1 MSNLTSTSK
10 LTEFPPLEAEEKAD
24 GRFSLSKFMFWRKSD
39 VEPAT
44 ISTFQASYPTS
55 SSGPSSVPPLPTTTE
70 VIPEVTGAGRRAD
83 SLENVTVSAS
93 IPVRRKL
100 ATNTPV
106 YYRSDSNLSNPSPD
120 PMDGVAS
127 PFAFEARTLPNVLR
141 RISNLIAMG
150 SHNQADMK
158 KYWMPDSVSKECYE
172 CGERFTTF
180 RRKHHCRICG
190 QIFCS
195 RCCSQEIP
203 GKIIGYSGDL
213 RVCIYCCKIVLSYL
227 QSADLNSDLTDDLR
241 MVQEDLQNRFG
252 AATPDSSLGQ
262 QGSGQ
267 FGFSS
272 GTEYAYRSL
281 PRRKASVGYQEE
293 RFATSKNLDT
303 TLESVVGAAV
313 DEKGKPLSDWVGLKS
328 LWDEMCHPVS
338 GIDWATH
345 RHNMIK
351 NYHSCVVGSEL
362 VDWLLAQRKIT
373 WRGQGI
379 QIGQMLIDSGLLECV
394 SQAEQVFMDAYALY
408 RPATLPLPSL
418 HEVPEPTSA
427 RSSTDHGDGRKWSDT
442 VQDPLWM
449 KQIQNPQRKANTD
462 DSASIES
469 KDVASDSDEKS
480 SKNRLPSSSS
490 MYSVD
495 LNLKNSSVSMSR
507 PKDSLDP
514 YDNPSVSNPGGLSPS
529 VSTRTTPRPQRKSTT
544 MSITTEAMTDEF
556 LQKTLLAQ
564 KERSK
569 DVSVPTGWH
578 SPQELTNDSEMAAF
592 QRLCNAYI
600 KHENDFL
607 IQLLESMNLSS
618 SWIDIILPIVHKV
631 TEIVRPDVKHSD
643 DDMDIR
649 QYIQFK
655 KVPGGAKEDCRIVNG
670 AVCTKNIAHR
680 NMRHKLKDPKILL
693 VGSSIDYQRFEN
705 RFLSLEPLVMQEF
718 DYLRNTVARIC
729 ALNPDL
735 VIVEK
740 TVARLAQE
748 FLLDHGITLV
758 INVKPSVMERIA
770 RCTQGV
776 VCDSVDTHIG
786 GRPQLGLCHNFYL
799 ETFKISEGMQKTL
812 MFFDGCAM
820 HLGCTVL
827 LRGGTTAELMKVK
840 KIISLM
846 MFVAYN
852 WRLERSFHIDSFS
865 MPPSGVDESSL
876 SSSINSPSSED
887 FVEAREELS
896 PEAISPLRNELS
908 KSPSDDSGVIT
919 ENKNASVTPNSI
931 TDSKRSFRCLK
942 DCLSQIILSASPF
955 ITFPLPYLETEEGK
969 RCDLRTFF
977 PMEVYS
983 SLRMNSDKRL
993 SSSSMNPELIAEC
1006 ENNIINA
1013 YMHGVYINSKIF
1025 MDYPVIERRDSHSF
1039 TSKKLT
1045 SPIGSDD
1052 VQSLIADFR
1061 RVGGRLLFTS
1071 QAENQLSQ
1079 AQKLRSNNS
1088 SWNTLE
1094 PDKLR
1099 SGEVSGRVDCLDP
1112 FLHQKLSV
1120 SFCSYSPLSTNFP
1133 YFCVNPWTVN
1143 MDMYGRN
1150 DISLGMFLER
1160 YCFRKSYLCPAK
1172 NCDTPMLQH
1181 VRRFVHQDACIQ
1193 VILKELESPI
1203 LGSGDNILMWSWCT
1217 SCKTVSPI
1225 VPMSVDAWFLSF
1237 AKYLELRFHGIQYT
1251 RRAFDSQCMHSLH
1264 HEHQQFFAQH
1274 NIVAAFKYSKV
1285 KLWEVSLPP
1294 FFIRTKH
1301 VPKSVQQLIE
1311 DVKSVAIIGHG
1322 VHGNIMEVLNS
1333 LKESAAG
1340 LRVEDVL
1347 NGLFELLKVEKSVFR
1362 SKIEDIQVSLTSP
1375 NLQGDKFSNKESDAF
1390 LWKVTDAIGFLKCN
1404 IAEMIQSW
1412 NTKLNDFLQLRKK
1425 EEKQAKGGITKND
1438 TEQSMETKHL
1448 SRNESEPL
1456 FATKELEDS
1465 IRSTGNLIDSD
1476 YLPDPKK
1483 DRDADTL
1490 SIGTTSTS
1498 GLTDESAG
1506 TFISDELKSRTDRA
1520 NSPSRGLQ
1528 SSEKSDSDVHRVP
1541 DSLNVSDETT
1551 DSGKLVPEK
1560 RTSST
1565 VKTLISNLI
1574 SGTGMVQLVQS
1585 PWPNTEHSFS
1595 SVLSSLPVT
1604 IFEAEPSSVVAF
1616 TLSSTE
1622 YRKEIKEKR
1631 KMRLGSSSTNQ
1642 DELIS
1647 STGSPK
1653 DVFVDKNDFTS
1664 KEMTDE
1670 KSTSVDEKDGSKDA
1684 DNHIEVQFR
1693 SSNAKFYCR
1702 VYFADHFR
1710 QLRELCLVEGEEF
1723 FIRSISRCVSWAASG
1738 GKSGSTFCKTV
1749 DDRFIVKQMSRFEI
1763 QSFLDFAPHYFDYM
1777 TTAFQEK
1784 RPTVLAKI
1792 VGVFRIGFK
1801 NSHTTSAS
1809 KMDIL
1814 IMENLFYGRTI
1825 SQKFDLKGSIRNRL
1839 ATATGKEQEDLV
1851 LLDENLLNM
1860 ACEYPLYIR
1869 PHTKTVLLTALTNDS
1884 RFLGTQ
1890 MVMDYSLLVGFDE
1903 EKRELVVGVIDYI
1916 RTFTWDKKIETF
1928 VKSSGI
1934 LGGQGKTP
1942 TVVSP
1947 DEYQTRFCEAMDRYF
1962 LLVPDRWM
1970 GLGLG
1975 VDT

>member
-1 MSNLTSTSK
+1 MSNLNSTHK

-39 VEPAT
+39 VEPSAVPPSYVS
-44 ISTFQASYPTS
+44 ST
-55 SSGPSSVPPLPTTTE
+55 SSGPSSVPPLPTTE
-70 VIPEVTGAGRRAD
+70 VIPEVSVGGRRAD
-83 SLENVTVSAS
+83 SLENVAVSAS
-93 IPVRRKL
+93 IPVRRKVP
-100 ATNTPV
+100 TTTPV

-120 PMDGVAS
+120 PMDGAAS

-150 SHNQADMK
+150 SHNQADIK

-262 QGSGQ
+262 QASGQ

-303 TLESVVGAAV
+303 TQESVVGAAI
-313 DEKGKPLSDWVGLKS
+313 DDKGKPLSDWVGLKT

-394 SQAEQVFMDAYALY
+394 SQVEQVFMDAYALY
-408 RPATLPLPSL
+408 RPSTLPLPSL
-418 HEVPEPTSA
+418 HEVPEPSSA

-449 KQIQNPQRKANTD
+449 KQIQNPQRKAND
-462 DSASIES
+462 DSVSQHS
-469 KDVASDSDEKS
+469 KDDSKASDSDEKS
-480 SKNRLPSSSS
+480 SKIRLPSSSS

-495 LNLKNSSVSMSR
+495 LNLKNSTVSMSR

-514 YDNPSVSNPGGLSPS
+514 YDNNPISNTGVSPS
-529 VSTRTTPRPQRKSTT
+529 VSTKTTPRPQRKSTT

-569 DVSVPTGWH
+569 DVSVHTGWH

-655 KVPGGAKEDCRIVNG
+655 KVPGGTKEDCRIVNG
-670 AVCTKNIAHR
+670 AVCTKNISHR

-705 RFLSLEPLVMQEF
+705 RFLSLEPLVMQEY

-827 LRGGTTAELMKVK
+827 LRGGTTSELKKVK

-865 MPPSGVDESSL
+865 MPPNGKDEISL
-876 SSSINSPSSED
+876 SSSINSPSSEI

-896 PEAISPLRNELS
+896 PQTTSPLQIQMS
-908 KSPSDDSGVIT
+908 KSSSEDSGVIT
-919 ENKNASVTPNSI
+919 ESKNILVTPNSI
-931 TDSKRSFRCLK
+931 EETKSSFRSLNECLG
-942 DCLSQIILSASPF
+942 QIILSASPF
-955 ITFPLPYLETEEGK
+955 IAYPLPYLETEEGK

-983 SLRMNSDKRL
+983 SVRMNSAKRL
-993 SSSSMNPELIAEC
+993 SLGSINPELIAEC

-1025 MDYPVIERRDSHSF
+1025 MDSPVIERKDSHTF

-1045 SPIGSDD
+1045 SPIASDD

-1061 RVGGRLLFTS
+1061 RVGGRLKFTS

-1094 PDKLR
+1094 PDKTR
-1099 SGEVSGRVDCLDP
+1099 SGEVAERLDCLDP

-1217 SCKTVSPI
+1217 LCKTVSPI

-1237 AKYLELRFHGIQYT
+1237 AKYLELRFHGSQYI
-1251 RRAFDSQCMHSLH
+1251 RRAFDSQCLHSLH

-1301 VPKSVQQLIE
+1301 VPKSVHQLIE

-1375 NLQGDKFSNKESDAF
+1375 NLQGDKCSKESDAF
-1390 LWKVTDAIGFLKCN
+1390 LWKVTDAIGFLKCS
-1404 IAEMIQSW
+1404 IAETIQSW

-1425 EEKQAKGGITKND
+1425 EEKQTKGGISKND
-1438 TEQSMETKHL
+1438 TETPETKQL
-1448 SRNESEPL
+1448 PRIESEPL
-1456 FATKELEDS
+1456 FAPKDLEDS
-1465 IRSTGNLIDSD
+1465 LRSTGNLIDSD
-1476 YLPDPKK
+1476 YLADPKK
-1483 DRDADTL
+1483 DIDPETL
-1490 SIGTTSTS
+1490 STGNTSTS
-1498 GLTDESAG
+1498 GLTDESSG
-1506 TFISDELKSRTDRA
+1506 VGSHLISDESKGRNDRA
-1520 NSPSRGLQ
+1520 ASPSRGLY
-1528 SSEKSDSDVHRVP
+1528 SADKSDVDAHRVA
-1541 DSLNVSDETT
+1541 DSLNASDDVA
-1551 DSGKLVPEK
+1551 DSGKPVPEK
-1560 RTSST
+1560 RTSNT

-1574 SGTGMVQLVQS
+1574 SGAGSVQLIQS

-1595 SVLSSLPVT
+1595 SVLSSIPVT
-1604 IFEAEPSSVVAF
+1604 IFEGEPSSVVAF
-1616 TLSSTE
+1616 TLSSNE
-1622 YRKEIKEKR
+1622 YRKQIKEKR

-1642 DELIS
+1642 EEFMLS
-1647 STGSPK
+1647 SGSPK
-1653 DVFVDKNDFTS
+1653 DVFVDKIDLT
-1664 KEMTDE
+1664 KEIADE
-1670 KSTSVDEKDGSKDA
+1670 KSSSIEEKDGPKDA
-1684 DNHIEVQFR
+1684 DSHIEVQFR

-1702 VYFADHFR
+1702 VYFADQFR

-1814 IMENLFYGRTI
+1814 IMENLFYGRNI

-1839 ATATGKEQEDLV
+1839 ATTTGKEQEDLV

-1869 PHTKTVLLTALTNDS
+1869 PHTKTVLLTALNNDS

-1947 DEYQTRFCEAMDRYF
+1947 VEYQTRFCEAMDRYF

-1975 VDT
+1975 VDS